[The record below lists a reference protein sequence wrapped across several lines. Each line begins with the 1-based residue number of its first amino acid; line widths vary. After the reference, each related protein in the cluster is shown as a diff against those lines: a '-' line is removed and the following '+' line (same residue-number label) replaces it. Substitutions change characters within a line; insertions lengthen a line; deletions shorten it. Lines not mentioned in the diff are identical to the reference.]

1 MGQLLGVKY
10 NNPIKSGFGFF
21 HPFQHSQ
28 DSHTH
33 TMRKK
38 RVKIESGNYSIY
50 PRMPTVAAWGNS
62 ELLHAMVYLN
72 LDATAASLQKTT
84 KLLLDSFFL

>member
-1 MGQLLGVKY
+1 MGQLFGVKY

-21 HPFQHSQ
+21 PPISTFTRS
-28 DSHTH
+28 TH
-33 TMRKK
+33 TMWKK
-38 RVKIESGNYSIY
+38 RVKIESGNYSLY

>member
-1 MGQLLGVKY
+1 MW
-10 NNPIKSGFGFF
+10 
-21 HPFQHSQ
+21 
-28 DSHTH
+28 
-33 TMRKK
+33 KK

-50 PRMPTVAAWGNS
+50 PHMPTVAAWGNS